1 MEGVLQTVE
10 KGKFVPAEVR
20 VNDESKRRLLSLL
33 RERLGFELRV
43 VSEVPALE
51 FAKNEWLQT
60 LGDRGPISSD

>member
-51 FAKNEWLQT
+51 FAKNELLQT